1 MAMAVKGVYCLCIEV
16 KDDLSLQIGAL
27 GLLEF
32 PKGRYIYVG
41 SALNGIDSRVL
52 RHINTSKGNYN
63 AIHWH
68 IDYLLREKSV
78 SVKAAYVRLSD
89 EKIEC
94 EIASKVS
101 SHGSGVKGFGCSDC
115 RCNSH
120 LFTVKSWNFLPDLKM
135 EKWEAAEA
143 HLT

>member
-1 MAMAVKGVYCLCIEV
+1 MAMVEKGVYCLCIEV
-16 KDDLSLQIGAL
+16 TDGLCLQIGAL

-52 RHINTSKGNYN
+52 RHISTSKGIYN

-68 IDYLLREKSV
+68 IDYLLREESV
-78 SVKAAYVRLSD
+78 SVEAVYVRLSD

-94 EIASKVS
+94 EIAGKVS
-101 SHGSGVKGFGCSDC
+101 HRGPGVKGFGCSDC

-120 LFTVKSWNFLPDLKM
+120 LFRVKSWHFLPDLQM
-135 EKWEAAEA
+135 EKRKAPESRP
-143 HLT
+143 T